1 MAFFSNLLQNRTSA
15 NKIPPNF
22 FCDANMVEAEAGQN
36 SCTLVEYNSKTP
48 DNDVAVTST
57 NLCTPRKNVPDLQE
71 PFTPSKRQYREVDN
85 SITLHERNHTLMIAN
100 EDLHTNQKM
109 LVQEAE
115 AATQK
120 AIRAEKQREND
131 YKEMS
136 QQVEEAMQQ
145 AIQAQKQH
153 EQDLEAM
160 QLAQQKF
167 QQEIISQF
175 ETNLAKVKV
184 CYFVAKMAVLAS
196 ENV

>member
-15 NKIPPNF
+15 NKIPPSF
-22 FCDANMVEAEAGQN
+22 FCDADMVEAEAGQN
-36 SCTLVEYNSKTP
+36 SHALVEYSSKTP

-57 NLCTPRKNVPDLQE
+57 NLCSPCKNVPDLQE
-71 PFTPSKRQYREVDN
+71 PFTPSKQQYREIDIL
-85 SITLHERNHTLMIAN
+85 ITLCEWNHTLMIAN
-100 EDLHTNQKM
+100 EDLCTNQKM

-115 AATQK
+115 AAMQK
-120 AIRAEKQREND
+120 VIHAEKQHEND

-136 QQVEEAMQQ
+136 QWVEEAVQQ
-145 AIQAQKQH
+145 AIQAQKQCK
-153 EQDLEAM
+153 QDFGAM

-175 ETNLAKVKV
+175 EMNLAKVQV
-184 CYFVAKMAVLAS
+184 CYFVAKMAILAS

>member
-1 MAFFSNLLQNRTSA
+1 
-15 NKIPPNF
+15 
-22 FCDANMVEAEAGQN
+22 
-36 SCTLVEYNSKTP
+36 
-48 DNDVAVTST
+48 
-57 NLCTPRKNVPDLQE
+57 
-71 PFTPSKRQYREVDN
+71 
-85 SITLHERNHTLMIAN
+85 MIAN

-145 AIQAQKQH
+145 AIQAQKQC

-175 ETNLAKVKV
+175 EMNLAKVKV